1 MTEDFDD
8 RKARAS
14 AWFRTLRD
22 RIVAGFEALEDAQ
35 TTGPF
40 AGRPAGRQHKG
51 IAGRRVAL
59 GAFRVIL
66 DLAACRATEA

>member
-8 RKARAS
+8 RRARAS
-14 AWFRTLRD
+14 AWFRALRD

-40 AGRPAGRQHKG
+40 ADRPAGRFT
-51 IAGRRVAL
+51 AR
-59 GAFRVIL
+59 
-66 DLAACRATEA
+66 